1 MLLQMPEDVNI
12 IDKVKEWNI
21 EYLNPKQ
28 YLNSNSEKLKTDCL
42 L

>member
-1 MLLQMPEDVNI
+1 MKHRKELQILRGSMLLQMPEDVNI

-28 YLNSNSEKLKTDCL
+28 
-42 L
+42 